1 MLYKYSICIS
11 VSILILVIFVDAII
25 ESAEDYPIDIA
36 VKERE
41 ITK

>member
-1 MLYKYSICIS
+1 MLYKYSTYIS
-11 VSILILVIFVDAII
+11 VSILILVIFVGAII
-25 ESAEDYPIDIA
+25 KSTKNYPIDIA